1 MDNVAMQDRVCEA
14 ENRKADSSPMM
25 TSAMPDELL
34 PPALVLV
41 LIVSCSAGASVSEVG
56 SSIVKWAV
64 YHS

>member
-1 MDNVAMQDRVCEA
+1 VEGKGRGREGNGEVPEV
-14 ENRKADSSPMM
+14 SP
-25 TSAMPDELL
+25 MPDELL